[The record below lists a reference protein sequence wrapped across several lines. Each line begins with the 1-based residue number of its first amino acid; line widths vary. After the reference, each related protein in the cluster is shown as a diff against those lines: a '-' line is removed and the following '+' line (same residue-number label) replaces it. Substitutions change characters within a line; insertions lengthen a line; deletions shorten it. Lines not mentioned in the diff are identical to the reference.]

1 MSPDPHSDTTIPSDS
16 NYAAHPDW
24 NEQCASRVQAANGK
38 RVDLIFIGD
47 SITQN
52 WTDPDWGGEYRGRLV
67 WEQNYASEFAFNF
80 GVGADKTQ
88 NVLWRLDHMSIHNLH
103 PRVAVVLIGA
113 SNTDNTPAEIAAGSR
128 AVLSNTQQLFPGIKI
143 ILVSI
148 LPNRRAYK
156 LMMDTDALI
165 RSFDDEKTVFYLDL
179 VPLFLPKGDNWGRY
193 WE

>member
-1 MSPDPHSDTTIPSDS
+1 
-16 NYAAHPDW
+16 
-24 NEQCASRVQAANGK
+24 
-38 RVDLIFIGD
+38 
-47 SITQN
+47 
-52 WTDPDWGGEYRGRLV
+52 
-67 WEQNYASEFAFNF
+67 
-80 GVGADKTQ
+80 
-88 NVLWRLDHMSIHNLH
+88 MSIHNLH